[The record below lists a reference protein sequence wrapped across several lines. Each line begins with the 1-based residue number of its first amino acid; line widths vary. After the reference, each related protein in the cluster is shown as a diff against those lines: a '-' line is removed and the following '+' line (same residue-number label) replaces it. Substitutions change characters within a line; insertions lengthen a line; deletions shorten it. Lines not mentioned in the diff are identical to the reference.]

1 MVSVSFS
8 VSLKQNKTEKKTIR
22 VAHIYSMFCTIKIT
36 INEQLEAPHDGH
48 YPEGVD
54 MVHEVVSE
62 VSKPSF
68 DGPCLLLIGLSRDTP
83 SQQGDGRGIKVLPNP
98 DLAWSVRFLRVIS
111 DK

>member
-22 VAHIYSMFCTIKIT
+22 VALIYSMFCTIKLT

-62 VSKPSF
+62 VGQPSF
-68 DGPCLLLIGLSRDTP
+68 DGPRLLLIGLSRDTP

>member
-1 MVSVSFS
+1 MVSISFS
-8 VSLKQNKTEKKTIR
+8 VSLKQNKTKKKR
-22 VAHIYSMFCTIKIT
+22 VAHIYSLFCTIELT
-36 INEQLEAPHDGH
+36 INEQFEAPHDGH

-62 VSKPSF
+62 VGQSSF

-83 SQQGDGRGIKVLPNP
+83 SQQGDGGGVEILPNP

-111 DK
+111 DE